1 MPRMLLA
8 TTALTGLAVFRI
20 GRFVLGVLGLGVDL
34 GPVWAVA
41 GAAALLLFGFSIPIR
56 IGAFLGAVSLL
67 GWPWILAL
75 TLAAPRLWLV
85 LPGLIST
92 QLARWRHPRPLWHG
106 VGTAKP

>member
-1 MPRMLLA
+1 VPRMLLA
-8 TTALTGLAVFRI
+8 TAALTGLAAFRI
-20 GRFVLGVLGLGVDL
+20 GRFALGAMGLWVDL

-41 GAAALLLFGFSIPIR
+41 GVAALVLFGFSIPIR

-67 GWPWILAL
+67 GWPWLVAL
-75 TLAAPRLWLV
+75 IVAAPRLWLM

-92 QLARWRHPRPLWHG
+92 QLARWRHPRPLWRG